1 MEKQSENQMG
11 LKWENQLEIEMDFW
25 TVTLLE
31 MMLENLMVVSSGHEF
46 WICKLRIFHLLDYGS
61 LSLVLLRLVYLLDFH
76 HQDLQLAY
84 DLKIRLVWDCDC
96 EVYQLV
102 RSLVRRKAL
111 YLGKMKD
118 VMWGL
123 QSGLMIQ

>member
-1 MEKQSENQMG
+1 
-11 LKWENQLEIEMDFW
+11 
-25 TVTLLE
+25 LE

-46 WICKLRIFHLLDYGS
+46 WIYKLRIFHLLDYGS
-61 LSLVLLRLVYLLDFH
+61 LSLVLPHLVYLLDYH

-84 DLKIRLVWDCDC
+84 DLKIRLVLDCDC

-102 RSLVRRKAL
+102 RSLVHRKEL

-118 VMWGL
+118 VMWDL